1 MSIRKSQMFG
11 GELIF
16 LDFLLVLVGITYWYI
31 TGHYVPLVLSL
42 TFLLIYLYA
51 DTLYFVSLI
60 MGIVT
65 LISIIFFIFYDYNL
79 YSDENTISQ
88 VGISSLFMLVI
99 FLKARSI
106 FNAD

>member
-1 MSIRKSQMFG
+1 MFG

-42 TFLLIYLYA
+42 IFLLIYLYA
-51 DTLYFVSLI
+51 DELYFVSLI

-79 YSDENTISQ
+79 YSDENMISQ
-88 VGISSLFMLVI
+88 VGISSLLMLVI